1 MIIAGVAEMLVR
13 AARNEGSGDNITI
26 IVVFF
31 KQDISKPD
39 PLPVADD
46 EESAM

>member
-1 MIIAGVAEMLVR
+1 MLVK

-31 KQDISKPD
+31 KQELSKPD
-39 PLPVADD
+39 PLPVVSN
-46 EESAM
+46 EETEM